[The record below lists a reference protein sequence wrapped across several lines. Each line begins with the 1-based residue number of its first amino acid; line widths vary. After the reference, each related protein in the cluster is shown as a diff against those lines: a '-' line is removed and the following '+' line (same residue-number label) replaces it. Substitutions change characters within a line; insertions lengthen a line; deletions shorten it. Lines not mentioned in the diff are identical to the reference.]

1 MFHSVLVLCGFLRKD
16 AEDESVNTTSMISVE
31 EWSPDQVCTWM
42 KHIGFPQYAQNFVG
56 EVIHFHRTY
65 KVTTSR

>member
-31 EWSPDQVCTWM
+31 EWSPDQVCTW
-42 KHIGFPQYAQNFVG
+42 IGKLLCVL
-56 EVIHFHRTY
+56 
-65 KVTTSR
+65 